1 MLIRESIKLGIM
13 GIANNKMRA
22 FLTMLGIIIGIGSV
36 IAIMT
41 VSSSLTHSIT
51 QTFVRMGANNIMA
64 GLRKRSDKELEIG
77 NGGNAGNSQKQM
89 NRKEEEHITDEM
101 IDDVKREYQTEIAA
115 VALNEII
122 GNAVLQS
129 GMASANVNISGNN
142 RGYFASHDSQLLCG
156 RYLSERDVQERKP
169 VIMISDKLAGQLFG
183 GDRQAV
189 LGRTLTIAIGNR
201 NYDFYVVGVYKY
213 REDTSFSQ
221 EAEEDVVTMV
231 YIPVTTG
238 REMMHSSDGYGG
250 FTIVAHPQ
258 VENLADFAAQIETY
272 MNRKFFGNNKDYQ
285 IRMVTMSSI
294 KGSMSNVIRSVSIA
308 IAFIAGISLLVG
320 GIGIMNI
327 MLVSVTERTKEIGVR
342 KALGA
347 KKSAIRFQFIVESV
361 ILCLIGGVLGIILG
375 LLLGAFAVS
384 LLGYSAVAPMSAIV
398 GAVVFSMI
406 IGVLFGYYPANRA
419 AKMNPIEALRYE

>member
-64 GLRKRSDKELEIG
+64 GLRKRSDKEIERG
-77 NGGNAGNSQKQM
+77 NGGNAGDLQKQM
-89 NRKEEEHITDEM
+89 NRKEEERITDEM
-101 IDDVKREYQTEIAA
+101 IDDVKREYQTEIAS
-115 VALNEII
+115 VALNEIV

-129 GMASANVNISGNN
+129 GMNSANVSIYGIN
-142 RGYFASHDSQLLCG
+142 RGYFDSNDSRLLCG
-156 RYLSERDVQERKP
+156 RYLSERDVKERKP

-183 GDRQAV
+183 GDRQSV
-189 LGRTLTIAIGNR
+189 LGRPLTIVIGNM

-238 REMMHSSDGYGG
+238 KEMMHSADGYGG

-258 VENLADFAAQIETY
+258 VENLADFAAKIETY
-272 MNRKFFGNNKDYQ
+272 MNRKFFGNNNDYQ
-285 IRMVTMSSI
+285 IRTVTMSSM

-327 MLVSVTERTKEIGVR
+327 MLVSVTERTKEIGMR

-347 KKSAIRFQFIVESV
+347 KNSAIRFQFIVESM
-361 ILCLIGGVLGIILG
+361 ILCLIGGISGIIFG

-384 LLGYSAVAPMSAIV
+384 VLGYSAVAPVSAIV
-398 GAVVFSMI
+398 GAVMFSMI

>member
-13 GIANNKMRA
+13 GITNNKMRA

-64 GLRKRSDKELEIG
+64 GLRKRSDKEIERG
-77 NGGNAGNSQKQM
+77 NGGNAGDLQKQM
-89 NRKEEEHITDEM
+89 NRKEEERITDEM
-101 IDDVKREYQTEIAA
+101 IDDVKREYQTEIAS
-115 VALNEII
+115 VALNEIV

-129 GMASANVNISGNN
+129 GMNSANVSIYGIN
-142 RGYFASHDSQLLCG
+142 RGYFDSNDSRLLCG
-156 RYLSERDVQERKP
+156 RYLSERDVKERKP

-183 GDRQAV
+183 GDRQSV
-189 LGRTLTIAIGNR
+189 LGRPLTIAIGNM

-238 REMMHSSDGYGG
+238 KEMMHSANGYGG

-258 VENLADFAAQIETY
+258 VENLADFAAKIETY
-272 MNRKFFGNNKDYQ
+272 MNRKFFGNNNDYQ
-285 IRMVTMSSI
+285 IRTVTMSSM

-327 MLVSVTERTKEIGVR
+327 MLVSVTERTKEIGMR

-347 KKSAIRFQFIVESV
+347 KNSAIRFQFIVESM
-361 ILCLIGGVLGIILG
+361 ILCLIGGISGIIFG

-384 LLGYSAVAPMSAIV
+384 VLGYSAVAPVSAIV
-398 GAVVFSMI
+398 GAVMFSMI

>member
-64 GLRKRSDKELEIG
+64 GLRKRSDKELERG
-77 NGGNAGNSQKQM
+77 NDGNAGNPQKQM
-89 NRKEEEHITDEM
+89 NRKEERITDEM
-101 IDDVKREYQTEIAA
+101 IDDVKREYQTEITS

-129 GMASANVNISGNN
+129 GRASANVSISGIN
-142 RGYFASHDSQLLCG
+142 RGYFDSHDSRLLCG

-183 GDRQAV
+183 GDRQSA
-189 LGRTLTIAIGNR
+189 LGRPLTIAIGNM

-221 EAEEDVVTMV
+221 EAEEDVVTTV

-238 REMMHSSDGYGG
+238 REIMHSADGYGA
-250 FTIVAHPQ
+250 FTIVAHPH
-258 VENLADFAAQIETY
+258 VENLAAFAARIETY
-272 MNRKFFGNNKDYQ
+272 MNRKFFGSNKDYQ
-285 IRMVTMSSI
+285 IGTVTMSSI
-294 KGSMSNVIRSVSIA
+294 KGSMSNVIQSVSVA

-347 KKSAIRFQFIVESV
+347 KNSAIRFQFIVESV
-361 ILCLIGGVLGIILG
+361 ILCVIGGVLGIILG

-384 LLGYSAVAPMSAIV
+384 VLGYPAVAPVSAIV

>member
-64 GLRKRSDKELEIG
+64 GLRKRSDKELERG
-77 NGGNAGNSQKQM
+77 NGGDSQKQM
-89 NRKEEEHITDEM
+89 NRKEEERITDEM
-101 IDDVKREYQTEIAA
+101 IDDVKREYQTEIAS
-115 VALNEII
+115 VALNEIV

-129 GMASANVNISGNN
+129 GMNSANVSIYGIN
-142 RGYFASHDSQLLCG
+142 RGYFDSNDSRLLCG
-156 RYLSERDVQERKP
+156 RYLSERDVKERKP

-183 GDRQAV
+183 GDRQSV
-189 LGRTLTIAIGNR
+189 LGSPLTIAIGNM

-238 REMMHSSDGYGG
+238 KEMMHSANGYGG

-258 VENLADFAAQIETY
+258 VENLADFAAKIETY
-272 MNRKFFGNNKDYQ
+272 MNRKFFGNNNDYQ
-285 IRMVTMSSI
+285 IRTVTMSSM

-327 MLVSVTERTKEIGVR
+327 MLVSVTERTKEIGMR

-347 KKSAIRFQFIVESV
+347 KNSAIRFQFIVESM
-361 ILCLIGGVLGIILG
+361 ILCLIGGISGIIFG

-384 LLGYSAVAPMSAIV
+384 ALGYSAVAPVSAIV
-398 GAVVFSMI
+398 GAVMFSMI

>member
-1 MLIRESIKLGIM
+1 MLIRESIKLGVM

-22 FLTMLGIIIGIGSV
+22 ILTMLGIIIGISSV

-41 VSSSLTHSIT
+41 VSSSLTHSIA

-64 GLRKRSDKELEIG
+64 GLRKRSDKELERE
-77 NGGNAGNSQKQM
+77 NGGNAGNLQKQM
-89 NRKEEEHITDEM
+89 NRKEEERITDEM
-101 IDDVKREYQTEIAA
+101 IADVKREYQTEIAS
-115 VALNEII
+115 VALNEIV
-122 GNAVLQS
+122 GHAVLQS
-129 GMASANVNISGNN
+129 GMAAANVSISGIN
-142 RGYFASHDSQLLCG
+142 RGYFDSHDSRLLCG

-183 GDRQAV
+183 GDRQSV
-189 LGRTLTIAIGNR
+189 LGRPLTIETGNR

-327 MLVSVTERTKEIGVR
+327 MLVSVTERTKEIGMR

-347 KKSAIRFQFIVESV
+347 KNSAIRFQFIVEAMT
-361 ILCLIGGVLGIILG
+361 LCLIGGISGIIFG
-375 LLLGAFAVS
+375 LLLGALAVS
-384 LLGYSAVAPMSAIV
+384 VLGYSAVAPMSAIV

>member
-1 MLIRESIKLGIM
+1 MLIGESIKLGIM

-64 GLRKRSDKELEIG
+64 GLRKRSDKELERG
-77 NGGNAGNSQKQM
+77 NDGNAGNPQKQM
-89 NRKEEEHITDEM
+89 NRKEERITDEM
-101 IDDVKREYQTEIAA
+101 IDDVKREYQTEITS

-129 GMASANVNISGNN
+129 GRASANVSISGIN
-142 RGYFASHDSQLLCG
+142 RGYFDSHDSRLLCG

-183 GDRQAV
+183 GDRQSA
-189 LGRTLTIAIGNR
+189 LGRPLTIAIGNM

-221 EAEEDVVTMV
+221 EAEEDVVTTV

-238 REMMHSSDGYGG
+238 REIMHSADGYGA
-250 FTIVAHPQ
+250 FTIVAHPH
-258 VENLADFAAQIETY
+258 VENLAAFAARIETY
-272 MNRKFFGNNKDYQ
+272 MNRKFFGSNKDYQ
-285 IRMVTMSSI
+285 IGTVTMSSI
-294 KGSMSNVIRSVSIA
+294 KGSMSNVIQSVSVA

-347 KKSAIRFQFIVESV
+347 KNSAIRFQFIVESV
-361 ILCLIGGVLGIILG
+361 ILCVIGGVLGIILG

-384 LLGYSAVAPMSAIV
+384 VLGYPAVAPVSAIV